1 MNTPWIPY
9 TSETLPK
16 EEGYYLTC
24 RRIPG
29 LPLPDQYLVQGFSRG
44 CFSFGV
50 VVAYMEIPQLPQEF
64 KKTDA
69 D

>member
-24 RRIPG
+24 RRIPDR
-29 LPLPDQYLVQGFSRG
+29 PDQFVLQGFRDGS
-44 CFSFGV
+44 FSFSG
-50 VVAYMEIPQLPQEF
+50 VVAYMEIPPVPQEF
-64 KKTDA
+64 KLLEGLQN
-69 D
+69 